1 MILSNISFP
10 DILIFLIFLAPQLLF
25 TIRTDTLL
33 ITVTCAL
40 PHLLILIPFQLIKER
55 YFTPFQSRSPY
66 VQRAA
71 LFQDVVIRCVRY
83 AFANMPASIGAVFF
97 SKPVALPFMR
107 WRMLRHG
114 YFRSPIHYEEV
125 LIDVLESFDIKATK
139 SKQVRGV
146 WMIADKSKA
155 PDVCVYYMHGG
166 GFSMGSCYFYLEFL
180 LAWLHLLRVHP
191 AKAFSNPAV
200 LALDYTLVPEETYPR
215 QLWEVVSGYRWLLN
229 KARQTPEE
237 SLDTVALRV
246 CISGDSAG
254 STLSLSLLL
263 KLATESTISTSS
275 VPPAPAFATLISPW
289 ATLVSHLHSQT
300 SSDYLNTTSLHLYAR
315 QYLGDADA
323 SGNDINPLLDLKTL
337 RTKRDSSYL
346 TDPIASP
353 GTCRDVGIWRKAWP
367 SRGWH
372 WVFGQEETLG
382 EDARGMIRFLQEN
395 VKRMAGKGAIKVTE
409 EEKQVHAWPVVQ
421 LFLGEGEEERLG
433 GLRRIVDIM
442 VDAMVDVGKGEHNG
456 KTNGAAKE
464 NERMKIRHRTKQ
476 TRELREVL
484 E

>member
-1 MILSNISFP
+1 
-10 DILIFLIFLAPQLLF
+10 
-25 TIRTDTLL
+25 
-33 ITVTCAL
+33 
-40 PHLLILIPFQLIKER
+40 
-55 YFTPFQSRSPY
+55 
-66 VQRAA
+66 
-71 LFQDVVIRCVRY
+71 
-83 AFANMPASIGAVFF
+83 
-97 SKPVALPFMR
+97 
-107 WRMLRHG
+107 MLRHG

-125 LIDVLESFDIKATK
+125 LIDVVEGFDITTSKTAK

-146 WMIADKSKA
+146 WMMVDKSKA

-191 AKAFSNPAV
+191 DKTFSNPAV

-237 SLDTVALRV
+237 PLDNVAQRV

-263 KLATESTISTSS
+263 KLATESSTSTSS
-275 VPPAPAFATLISPW
+275 IPPAPAFATLISPW
-289 ATLVSHLHSQT
+289 PTLVSHLHSQT
-300 SSDYLNTTSLHLYAR
+300 FSDYLNTTSLHLYAR
-315 QYLGDADA
+315 QYIGDVDA
-323 SGNDINPLLDLKTL
+323 SGTEINTLLDIQTL
-337 RTKRDSSYL
+337 RTKKDLSYL

-353 GTCRDVGIWRKAWP
+353 GTCKDVEIWRKAWP

-372 WVFGQEETLG
+372 WIFGQEETLG
-382 EDARGMIRFLQEN
+382 DDARKMIRYLQED
-395 VKRMAGKGAIKVTE
+395 VKHIAGKGTMKVTE

-433 GLRRIVDIM
+433 GLRRIVDVM
-442 VDAMVDVGKGEHNG
+442 VDAVDGVSRGEHRG
-456 KTNGAAKE
+456 KTNGAV
-464 NERMKIRHRTKQ
+464 T
-476 TRELREVL
+476 
-484 E
+484 